1 MEDEKKNVTEIGE
14 LIGKLAGEI
23 QASGLDPYVVVSGLA
38 VVLFAEE
45 HYTPELVLKGRYK
58 R

>member
-1 MEDEKKNVTEIGE
+1 MEEEKKNVTATGE

-38 VVLFAEE
+38 VVLFANE
-45 HYTPELVLKGRYK
+45 HYMPELVIEGRYK